1 MRRCEVFG
9 LSSALVLLLM
19 ATQTSHGQAAPTA
32 AASSSRNAEG
42 STDVGKYSSWDQLAA
57 HQHGSMAFT
66 GKIAIAGAQLPWEPV
81 PVSVQCGDV
90 VRYSAGTDARGQFA
104 IEAAPRP
111 SEISPQPKATGLPN
125 ASQLIGCKVNAQL
138 AGFKSKPVVIANRSI
153 TDDSS
158 LGTITLE
165 RDESAPGAAVS
176 ATSGNASKDALRYYE
191 KAHAA
196 EIAHHNDDAERNLE
210 KAVKASPSFADAWYQ
225 LGRLEESEK
234 PQDAWDAY
242 GKAVAADPQFAPPYE
257 HLAAVAAQQKKW
269 QDVADAAG
277 KGLKLDPQGTPQLW
291 YFNAVGQFNLGN
303 GDVAEESARKALAM
317 DPSHVAPNTEQLL
330 AVMLA
335 AKREYAEALEHLR
348 NCLTYVAPGPNAD
361 LIRQQVAQLEKIVPV
376 SK

>member
-1 MRRCEVFG
+1 MQRAKLFAV
-9 LSSALVLLLM
+9 SSVLTLLLGAAQM
-19 ATQTSHGQAAPTA
+19 SEGQAAATA
-32 AASSSRNAEG
+32 AATSSHNAEG
-42 STDVGKYSSWDQLAA
+42 SSDVGKYSNWDQLAA

-66 GKIAIAGAQLPWEPV
+66 GKIVIAGGQLPWEPV
-81 PVSVQCGDV
+81 PVNVTCGDV
-90 VRYSAGTDARGQFA
+90 VRYSTGTDPKGEFA
-104 IEAAPRP
+104 IEASSRP

-138 AGFKSKPVVIANRSI
+138 TGFTSKPLVIANRSI

-176 ATSGNASKDALRYYE
+176 ATSGTASKDAVKYYE

-196 EIAHHNDDAERNLE
+196 EISHHNEDAEHNLE
-210 KAVKASPSFADAWYQ
+210 KAVKASPAFADAWYQ
-225 LGRLEESEK
+225 LGRLEETQK
-234 PQDAWDAY
+234 PQEAWDAY
-242 GKAVAADPQFAPPYE
+242 SKAIAADPQFAPPYE

-277 KGLKLDPQGTPQLW
+277 KGLKLNPQGSPQLW

-335 AKREYAEALEHLR
+335 AKRDYAEALEHLR

-361 LIRQQVAQLEKIVPV
+361 LIRQQVAQLEKIVPA